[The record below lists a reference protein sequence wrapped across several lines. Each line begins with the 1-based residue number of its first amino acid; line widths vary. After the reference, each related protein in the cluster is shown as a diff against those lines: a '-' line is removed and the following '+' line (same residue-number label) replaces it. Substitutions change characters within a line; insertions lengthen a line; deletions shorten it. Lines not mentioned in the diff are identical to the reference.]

1 MKGAIIAIGDELCIG
16 DIVNNNAAYLARKC
30 TELGILIDT
39 HVTVGDNLE
48 QIVTELQRLAID
60 HELILTTG
68 GLGPTHDDRTKDAIA
83 QFFNVSLQHNEQAAQ
98 WVRQYLAQQQREY
111 TDRQATQSIL
121 PACCEPLYNAYGTA
135 PGLWC
140 EKSGFPVVVALPG
153 VPAEM
158 RFIVEDS
165 VLPRLQQRVSH
176 QPRMLLRTYG
186 IIGIPEA
193 ELFEQLSEDVRR
205 WESEGI
211 TVAFLPSAKLVRL
224 RFRWIAP
231 PSEPVQERVVQIESV
246 LQQRFGRRVIPYD
259 APLEATI
266 GTLLAERGETLAV
279 AESCTGGYLGKRIT
293 DIPGSSRYFLG
304 GIIVY
309 SNEAKKR
316 FLNVPQE
323 ILDTVGAVSREVA
336 ELLAANVRTAF
347 SSTYGIGITGIAG
360 PGGGTPQKP
369 VGTVWIGIAT
379 PSVVTPHLFHF
390 KGDRETIRR
399 AATTHALL
407 LLLEHLTATTSAA

>member
-16 DIVNNNAAYLARKC
+16 DVVNSNAAYLARKC
-30 TELGILIDT
+30 TEIGIPVDR

-48 QIVTELQRLAID
+48 HIVAELQRLAIEHD
-60 HELILTTG
+60 LILTTG
-68 GLGPTHDDRTKDAIA
+68 GLGPTHDDRTKEAIA
-83 QFFNVSLQHNEQAAQ
+83 QFFGVPLQHSEQAEQ
-98 WVRQYLAQQQREY
+98 WVRQYLARQHREY
-111 TDRQATQSIL
+111 TERQATQSTV
-121 PACCEPLYNAYGTA
+121 PACCKPLYNAYGTA

-140 EKSGFPVVVALPG
+140 EKSGFPMVIALPG

-158 RFIVEDS
+158 RFIVENS
-165 VLPRLQQRVSH
+165 VLPELQQRVRN
-176 QPRMLLRTYG
+176 QPRILLRTYG

-205 WESEGI
+205 WENEGI

-224 RFRWIAP
+224 RFRWTAP
-231 PSEPVQERVVQIESV
+231 PSASVEERIADIESV
-246 LQQRFGRRVIPYD
+246 LRQRFGRRVIPYD

-316 FLNVPQE
+316 FLDVPQE

-336 ELLAANVRTAF
+336 ELLAANVRMVF

-360 PGGGTPQKP
+360 PGGGTPKKP

-379 PSVVTPHLFHF
+379 PSAVTPHLFHF

-407 LLLEHLTATTSAA
+407 LLLEQLTATIAAT